1 MAKMDGGA
9 ILGVIKA
16 IAPVTDIVPL
26 TGTILVTNCEHT
38 QMTRITPKRDSVFG
52 MDLKL
57 YVEVDEL
64 KAMSP
69 KAGKVYNVSMMK
81 KEGTRN
87 PFLRFSNPDVG
98 CFDVVA
104 FELRLEPKCPKF
116 KYPTEFHL
124 TNPSSIRTL
133 TKRYTS
139 KSNIDVDVGVTNDDC
154 KLYIMEETFS
164 SSKFKHVIAHSDCCQ
179 YEAHTSYFS
188 PSLIK
193 SAFASATGPTTV
205 LLDTDYPLTV
215 KWEDNWHE
223 YETMVAPTRVNSYD

>member
-16 IAPVTDIVPL
+16 IAPVTDMVPL
-26 TGTILVTNCEHT
+26 TGTVTVTNYEHT
-38 QMTRITPKRDSVFG
+38 QMTRIIPKRDSVFG

-64 KAMSP
+64 KAMNP
-69 KAGKVYNVSMMK
+69 KAGKVYNVSMTK
-81 KEGTRN
+81 KGDIKN
-87 PFLRFSNPDVG
+87 PFLRFSNPDEG
-98 CFDVVA
+98 CFDLVA
-104 FELRLEPKCPKF
+104 FQLDLEPKCPKLM
-116 KYPTEFHL
+116 YPTEFHL

-133 TKRYTS
+133 TKRYTT
-139 KSNIDVDVGVTNDDC
+139 KSNFDADIEVTNDDC
-154 KLYIMEETFS
+154 KLYIVEETSS
-164 SSKFKHVIAHSDCCQ
+164 SSKFRHVIAHSDCCQ
-179 YEAHTSYFS
+179 YDAHTSYFS
-188 PSLIK
+188 TRLIK

-223 YETMVAPTRVNSYD
+223 YETLVAPTRLG

>member
-16 IAPVTDIVPL
+16 IAPVTDTVPL

-64 KAMSP
+64 KAMGP
-69 KAGKVYNVSMMK
+69 KAGKVYNVSMTK
-81 KEGTRN
+81 KEGIRN
-87 PFLRFSNPDVG
+87 PFIRFSNPDDG

-104 FELRLEPKCPKF
+104 FKLRSEPKCPKL
-116 KYPTEFHL
+116 KYLTEFHL
-124 TNPSSIRTL
+124 TNPSNVRTL

-139 KSNIDVDVGVTNDDC
+139 KSNFDDIEVTNDEHN
-154 KLYIMEETFS
+154 LYIVEEMSS
-164 SSKFKHVIAHSDCCQ
+164 SSKFRHIIAHSDYCQ
-179 YEAHTSYFS
+179 SESDTSYFS
-188 PSLIK
+188 PRLIK
-193 SAFASATGPTTV
+193 SAFASALGPTTV
-205 LLDTDYPLTV
+205 RLGTDYPLTV
-215 KWEDNWHE
+215 RWEDNWNE
-223 YETMVAPTRVNSYD
+223 YETMVAPTRVD